1 MTLIIVAFVLA
12 VWGVS
17 IYRNLRKSVDPD
29 RDSFEQGHFSDR
41 TGYLLGFPMWV
52 VILFASAFALNMLGF
67 RFDVLS
73 AGPRFLSAILLLGL
87 SVFVSDVYSQKI
99 IWAIRRRILGYTDED
114 EQEE

>member
-1 MTLIIVAFVLA
+1 MLA

-17 IYRNLRKSVDPD
+17 IYRDLRKSVDPD
-29 RDSFEQGHFSDR
+29 RDSFERGYFSGR
-41 TGYLLGFPMWV
+41 AYHLLGFPMWV
-52 VILFASAFALNMLGF
+52 AILFASAFLLKMLGF

-73 AGPRFLSAILLLGL
+73 PGLRLLSAILLLGL

-99 IWAIRRRILGYTDED
+99 ILAIRRRMLGYTDED